1 MGPQVSFLLPLP
13 EGQCQ
18 YRSYRARAL
27 HLEEEALYQKQYH
40 ALGRM
45 KDHKP
50 ELFHISTEEQI
61 AKITVQLAGS
71 FLRWLVSE

>member
-1 MGPQVSFLLPLP
+1 
-13 EGQCQ
+13 
-18 YRSYRARAL
+18 
-27 HLEEEALYQKQYH
+27 
-40 ALGRM
+40 M

-50 ELFHISTEEQI
+50 ELFHIITEEQI